1 MLATVDPQEALRLM
15 QIEHQ
20 SVRDLI
26 NELNDEEMTRPNT
39 IRYGL
44 YADQKL
50 SFKDLLAHLICYEA
64 YALEAIESWQ
74 QGEKHWIGD
83 ALDSDYEGMKVHY
96 AGIADRAYLSLEAV
110 IRQWEDTQAALE
122 TFYSNVSIE
131 DWRAAV
137 PYTTDEATD
146 LGGILE
152 AILVTPPRPMYR
164 HLPVHIPNSEAYI
177 RQLRGK

>member
-26 NELNDEEMTRPNT
+26 DELTDAEMTRPNT

-64 YALEAIESWQ
+64 FALETIDSWQ
-74 QGEKHWIGD
+74 QGEKHWISD
-83 ALDSDYEGMKVHY
+83 ALNSDYESMRVHY
-96 AGIADRAYLSLEAV
+96 KGIEDRAHLSLEAV
-110 IRQWEDTQAALE
+110 IQRWEETQAALE
-122 TFYSNVSIE
+122 NFYSSVTIE
-131 DWRAAV
+131 DWRTAA
-137 PYTTDEATD
+137 PYSADEATD
-146 LGGILE
+146 LGGMLE

-164 HLPVHIPNSEAYI
+164 HLPVHIPNSEAYL

>member
-26 NELNDEEMTRPNT
+26 NELTDEEMTRPNT

-64 YALEAIESWQ
+64 YALEAIESWR

-96 AGIADRAYLSLEAV
+96 AGIADRAHLSLEAV
-110 IRQWEDTQAALE
+110 IQQWEETQTAL
-122 TFYSNVSIE
+122 
-131 DWRAAV
+131 
-137 PYTTDEATD
+137 
-146 LGGILE
+146 
-152 AILVTPPRPMYR
+152 
-164 HLPVHIPNSEAYI
+164 
-177 RQLRGK
+177 